1 MVSNPHFLQRMV
13 FLSGV
18 LWLMVGCH
26 PEKPTPDSG
35 LSNQAR
41 PMINEISKRN
51 LQFMEEQEETM
62 NRTLWA
68 QEQRAQEL
76 GKTMEYLWD

>member
-1 MVSNPHFLQRMV
+1 
-13 FLSGV
+13 
-18 LWLMVGCH
+18 MVGCH

-41 PMINEISKRN
+41 HMINEISLGN
-51 LQFMEEQEETM
+51 LQFMEEQEEAM

-68 QEQRAQEL
+68 QGAKGSRAWKNHGRPLGHPSPEL
-76 GKTMEYLWD
+76 GSMERLESMAPL